1 MNPNDSGGVS
11 AIGADRA
18 GDRTTAPESTAID
31 WRAFWA
37 DRSRRSLVA
46 LVGSFALV
54 LLVTLVAFLLS
65 LQAQQ
70 ADRWLRHSLEIE
82 SRLNQVQTLIT
93 DAETGQRGYLLTG
106 RESYLAPYEAATR
119 QLGLQL
125 DALASETKNNPFHE
139 QALRTLRKQ
148 IELEARRIT
157 ADHRPAFLRRCRGS
171 ARCRQGGQRQGDHDG
186 YQAHDLRHA
195 RGGDEPGCSRR
206 AKRVS
211 WLDGIGRIVL
221 VCAVFLMAGF
231 GALALS
237 DARRRIRD
245 LELSNRRLEE
255 ETAERAVAESQVRQ
269 LQKMEVIGKLTGGI
283 AHDFNNM
290 LAVIIG
296 SLDIARRRL
305 AGSGQAAALK
315 SIDNAAEG
323 ANRAAVL
330 TARLLAFSRQQPL
343 EPAVVDANKLVSGMS
358 EMVRRT
364 IGETISVEMVLAGGL
379 WRVFADPA
387 QLESALVNLTV
398 NARDAMPT
406 GGKLTVETA
415 NTELDERYAAAHS
428 EVKAGQY
435 VMISVTDTGIGMS
448 AEVIEHA
455 FDPFYTTKDPGKGT
469 GLGLSQV
476 FGFVKQSSGHVK
488 IYSEPGQG
496 TTVKI
501 YLPRHLGSARA
512 QAQRERPETL
522 PVGSADTIILVVE
535 DEATVRDM
543 TVSSLRELGYTVVH
557 APSAEDAL
565 PLLETHPQISLLLT
579 DIVLPGMN
587 GRQLATRAQGEM
599 PQLKVIYT
607 TGYTRNAIIHNGMV
621 DPGLAFLPKPFTLT
635 QLALKVDET
644 LRADPSSALAD
655 SSSR

>member
-1 MNPNDSGGVS
+1 MDPNDSGGVS

-18 GDRTTAPESTAID
+18 GDRTTAPELTAID

-139 QALRTLRKQ
+139 QALQTLRKQ
-148 IELEARRIT
+148 IDSKLGELQQTIDLHSSGAAGKALAVVKEDSGRQMMTDIRQTI
-157 ADHRPAFLRRCRGS
+157 S
-171 ARCRQGGQRQGDHDG
+171 AMREEETSLA
-186 YQAHDLRHA
+186 QA
-195 RGGDEPGCSRR
+195 R

-245 LELSNRRLEE
+245 LESSNRRLEE

-415 NTELDERYAAAHS
+415 NTELDERYAATHS

-448 AEVIEHA
+448 AEVIERA

-565 PLLETHPQISLLLT
+565 PLLETHPKISLLLT